1 MQYSQSKVE
10 FSRRQYAAAENNGR
24 RGHPENASHAMQSCH
39 TFADIF
45 GTLALR
51 CDLVDF
57 QCLLFTTWDSCGR
70 GGTWHEMRRDGDT
83 CSCVDTGEPCHMPP
97 AFFAE
102 ASDREAKDERIAA
115 KETTPYAKKVEALQ
129 CPTPMGEF
137 LGEEQVDLSGG
148 DNDDVCP
155 LIRGEA
161 GTTEEESDDDDDDD
175 DDDDGDPDEEG
186 VAGEDDD

>member
-1 MQYSQSKVE
+1 
-10 FSRRQYAAAENNGR
+10 
-24 RGHPENASHAMQSCH
+24 
-39 TFADIF
+39 
-45 GTLALR
+45 
-51 CDLVDF
+51 
-57 QCLLFTTWDSCGR
+57 
-70 GGTWHEMRRDGDT
+70 
-83 CSCVDTGEPCHMPP
+83 MPP

-155 LIRGEA
+155 LLRGEA
-161 GTTEEESDDDDDDD
+161 GTTEEESDDDDD